1 MGSLMILG
9 ILVLSGDLHWDELWR
24 YQSQK
29 AIGVNEEKVGGGT
42 CLAGFLWGGIMEFGF
57 IHCTYDSRHSLTQ
70 QYLGS
75 LINKPKEPNFML
87 C

>member
-29 AIGVNEEKVGGGT
+29 AIGVNEEKVGAG
-42 CLAGFLWGGIMEFGF
+42 LASQAFYEEG
-57 IHCTYDSRHSLTQ
+57 
-70 QYLGS
+70 
-75 LINKPKEPNFML
+75 
-87 C
+87 